1 MGGCYNYSC
10 TAAKTHV
17 DPILSFIQLLSCLA
31 CTNFSKNTAYGN
43 FFPCI
48 EYVSTISLYTIGQ
61 RWTEAEMKLFHWAFS
76 TIQWK
81 ILNISGDG
89 SLFSLNIKLLRKTPH
104 FSVFLYAQ
112 NISIFQHPSSTWFF
126 FYQTDNALAS
136 CTSLT
141 TYIYFEFRHV

>member
-17 DPILSFIQLLSCLA
+17 DPILSFMQLLSCLT

-61 RWTEAEMKLFHWAFS
+61 RWTEAEMKLFHWVFS
-76 TIQWK
+76 TIQ
-81 ILNISGDG
+81 
-89 SLFSLNIKLLRKTPH
+89 
-104 FSVFLYAQ
+104 
-112 NISIFQHPSSTWFF
+112 
-126 FYQTDNALAS
+126 
-136 CTSLT
+136 
-141 TYIYFEFRHV
+141 

>member
-48 EYVSTISLYTIGQ
+48 EYVSTILLYTIGQ

-76 TIQWK
+76 TIQLK

-89 SLFSLNIKLLRKTPH
+89 SLFSLNIKLHGMPILNFFELCVKHICIPTSLKYR
-104 FSVFLYAQ
+104 VFLL
-112 NISIFQHPSSTWFF
+112 PEW
-126 FYQTDNALAS
+126 
-136 CTSLT
+136 
-141 TYIYFEFRHV
+141 